1 MKNLYTYTQRRKKNK
16 LKIYS
21 LNQKESKSFILCIFF
36 FRTSLIFTI
45 RKREIII
52 IIMSE
57 VEPQNPVDQQQVD
70 AQNQKPAVE
79 RKILGI

>member
-1 MKNLYTYTQRRKKNK
+1 MH
-16 LKIYS
+16 
-21 LNQKESKSFILCIFF
+21 FF

-57 VEPQNPVDQQQVD
+57 VEQQNPVDQQQVD